1 MGRHLQSC
9 IVDAG
14 HGVVVE
20 IEPPIQFKPR
30 CGFTVLRSQAVSS
43 KPIIHPWAGLH
54 FMRLSV
60 IGTFWIYTI
69 WGYTKFFNRDL
80 KIIFPQ
86 NFYVVGQNQ
95 KLKWWGKNVEILA
108 EA

>member
-1 MGRHLQSC
+1 
-9 IVDAG
+9 
-14 HGVVVE
+14 
-20 IEPPIQFKPR
+20 
-30 CGFTVLRSQAVSS
+30 
-43 KPIIHPWAGLH
+43 
-54 FMRLSV
+54 MRLSV